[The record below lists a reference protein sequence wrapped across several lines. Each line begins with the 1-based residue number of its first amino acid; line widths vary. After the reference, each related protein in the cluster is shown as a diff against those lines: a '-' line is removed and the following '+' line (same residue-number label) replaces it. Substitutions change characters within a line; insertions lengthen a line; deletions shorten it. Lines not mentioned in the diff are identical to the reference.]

1 MTSLICGFLL
11 NDATNEPIYKTE
23 TSSQTE
29 NRFVMNQVGGG
40 KMEWEFEVSS
50 CNLLYTEWIN
60 NKVLLYGTGNYIQ
73 YPVVNH
79 NGKIYK
85 KNAYICITE
94 SLCCAAETNTH
105 YKLTICQL
113 KIIINGTLILHSQQY
128 FGHPDR
134 EFISKKRI

>member
-1 MTSLICGFLL
+1 MWHLKYH
-11 NDATNEPIYKTE
+11 TNELIYE
-23 TSSQTE
+23 THLQRTKSWLPRERVS
-29 NRFVMNQVGGG
+29 RGGI
-40 KMEWEFEVSS
+40 EWEFEVSG
-50 CNLLYTEWIN
+50 CKLLYTEWIN
-60 NKVLLYGTGNYIQ
+60 NKVALYGTGNYIQ

-94 SLCCAAETNTH
+94 SLCCAAESNTH